1 MEASARVP
9 TRILSHPQPHR
20 SHVRAY
26 LGASMMLGRAAS
38 HTTEGSAATSG
49 STTEDLG
56 LHSAE
61 VLHAYWVKCHDLR
74 AAIRARN
81 HQGRP
86 GRYRGEDTARVRF
99 IDGWVMPSLLRG
111 KLPTEHDDRMLFLGP
126 KATLA
131 IAAQVELA
139 AWARDVNNRSASSA
153 EELANPAY
161 PQQTLQYVL
170 TKTAEK
176 LPATLKTGRP
186 KVEYTFQTGTQ
197 IGKTLP
203 QVLHSNPAYFYYLLG
218 EGPGDKKVWKFDDA
232 TKVDEDW
239 RLYVECEKLCV
250 DRKVTP
256 ILCNVP
262 GSDPIVW
269 NLGIRPDLKDA
280 FETYVRTKLGT
291 EESRVAAATEF
302 ERACA
307 QRRASQAA
315 QAGGEEDDEGEAPI
329 VKEPT
334 EEMSRVNAATLQ
346 LFRDTCKSL
355 AKGLMDAYKTWPNRI
370 VRAPDP
376 FKQVPFSK
384 EAWEC
389 LDIDFFDVSFY
400 GSLIDVTCLP
410 CINGGYEHAAEVR
423 LRDSQWRKPRLVTG
437 AERETGI
444 TGRNY
449 VCRACERKYRSL
461 QGQLQVV
468 EQQLSERGALAR
480 WSAASHPAAMSP
492 KIVLRFNR
500 VVPVGCHV
508 CSWRISGLKYLPS
521 SCVQF

>member
-1 MEASARVP
+1 
-9 TRILSHPQPHR
+9 
-20 SHVRAY
+20 
-26 LGASMMLGRAAS
+26 
-38 HTTEGSAATSG
+38 
-49 STTEDLG
+49 
-56 LHSAE
+56 
-61 VLHAYWVKCHDLR
+61 
-74 AAIRARN
+74 
-81 HQGRP
+81 
-86 GRYRGEDTARVRF
+86 
-99 IDGWVMPSLLRG
+99 MPSLLRG
-111 KLPTEHDDRMLFLGP
+111 KLPTEHDDRVLFLGP

-161 PQQTLQYVL
+161 PQQTLQHVL
-170 TKTAEK
+170 TKTAQK
-176 LPATLKTGRP
+176 LPATLKIGRP
-186 KVEYTFQTGTQ
+186 QVEYTFRTGTH
-197 IGKTLP
+197 IGRTLP
-203 QVLHSNPAYFYYLLG
+203 QVLHSNASYFYYLLG

-232 TKVDEDW
+232 TKVDEDRW
-239 RLYVECEKLCV
+239 LYVDREKLCV
-250 DRKVTP
+250 
-256 ILCNVP
+256 
-262 GSDPIVW
+262 
-269 NLGIRPDLKDA
+269 
-280 FETYVRTKLGT
+280 
-291 EESRVAAATEF
+291 
-302 ERACA
+302 ERASA

-315 QAGGEEDDEGEAPI
+315 QAGGEEDEGEAPI

-346 LFRDTCKSL
+346 LFRDTCMSL
-355 AKGLMDAYKTWPNRI
+355 AKGLMDSYETWPNRI

-376 FKQVPFSK
+376 FKCVPFSK
-384 EAWEC
+384 EAWER

-410 CINGGYEHAAEVR
+410 CINGGYEHAADVR
-423 LRDSQWRKPRLVTG
+423 LRDSQWRKPRLVKG
-437 AERETGI
+437 AERETCI

-468 EQQLSERGALAR
+468 EQQLSERVALAR

-492 KIVLRFNR
+492 KIGRRFNR